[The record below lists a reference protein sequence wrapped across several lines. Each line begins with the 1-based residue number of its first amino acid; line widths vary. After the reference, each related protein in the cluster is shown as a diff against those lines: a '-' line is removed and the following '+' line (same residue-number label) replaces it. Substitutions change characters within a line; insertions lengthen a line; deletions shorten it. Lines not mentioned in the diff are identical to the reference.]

1 MSFKKLLRQLFS
13 FSKTE
18 ANGVLVI
25 FALITFCLLSPALYK
40 SFFGSQYD
48 LYEKDRATLD
58 SLVSSFNSQPKIKES
73 VDNTLKKFDPN
84 KFNQVELQTSG
95 LPQFLSQRIE
105 KYVKAGGSFIIKEDL
120 KKIYGMSDSLYE
132 KLERYILLPDQV
144 NDIKYEKVISTEVRK
159 EKALAFTKTN
169 RFKGDGLLIN
179 INEGDTSSFKQLYGI
194 GSSYANRIVN
204 FRNALGGFHS
214 IEQLR
219 GMYGMTDS
227 LFYQVR
233 SFLTISDSV
242 ELKAIRINI
251 ATFKQLLSH
260 PYISYELTQ
269 EILIAKSKY
278 GKFNEPDDL
287 SRLTRLSTD
296 SASLLLPYLSF

>member
-58 SLVSSFNSQPKIKES
+58 SLVSIFNSQPKIKES

>member
-58 SLVSSFNSQPKIKES
+58 NLVSSFNSQPKIKES

-105 KYVKAGGSFIIKEDL
+105 KYVQAGGSFIIKEDL